1 MPLLEQNVFLKMK
14 YDGGGGGFTS
24 SIQSMHSLA
33 RSGLNLACDCKER
46 ITIWNE
52 KEEEEQEKQ
61 EKEEEKAEKETKF
74 ATTLIVLKRDTML
87 DDKSLN
93 LTPQHQQCSVWHTM
107 QGSKTIVKS
116 KQSSNINSIKNYLLS
131 CHSPN
136 STSLLPSWG

>member
-1 MPLLEQNVFLKMK
+1 MAEA
-14 YDGGGGGFTS
+14 GGGFTS

-46 ITIWNE
+46 IRIRNE
-52 KEEEEQEKQ
+52 KEEEEEG
-61 EKEEEKAEKETKF
+61 EEEVENQEEEVEEETKF

-107 QGSKTIVKS
+107 QRSKTIVNS
-116 KQSSNINSIKNYLLS
+116 KQSNINSIKNYLLS

-136 STSLLPSWG
+136 STSLLPSWS